1 MDEYHAARVG
11 SESDAILVVAYSNR
25 TLSLGDFVPFADA
38 GTTPSAKHQSSVVV
52 SAETSDESQSAG
64 SSQPTVS
71 KRPAPPSRLPGPLY
85 YPCTNGRHNTPFQ
98 EVTRMAPNPESNHE
112 A

>member
-11 SESDAILVVAYSNR
+11 SESDAILVVEYSNR

-52 SAETSDESQSAG
+52 SAETSTESQSAG

-71 KRPAPPSRLPGPLY
+71 KRPAPAKCQGHYITRAQTGGTTPRFRRTRAPAGAQSRIK
-85 YPCTNGRHNTPFQ
+85 
-98 EVTRMAPNPESNHE
+98 A
-112 A
+112 

>member
-1 MDEYHAARVG
+1 MDEYRAARVG
-11 SESDAILVVAYSNR
+11 SESDAILVAEYSNR
-25 TLSLGDFVPFADA
+25 TLSLGDFAPFADA

-71 KRPAPPSRLPGPLY
+71 KRPAPAWSTARAIILPVHKREA
-85 YPCTNGRHNTPFQ
+85 RHPVSGGHPHGAKSGITP
-98 EVTRMAPNPESNHE
+98 
-112 A
+112 